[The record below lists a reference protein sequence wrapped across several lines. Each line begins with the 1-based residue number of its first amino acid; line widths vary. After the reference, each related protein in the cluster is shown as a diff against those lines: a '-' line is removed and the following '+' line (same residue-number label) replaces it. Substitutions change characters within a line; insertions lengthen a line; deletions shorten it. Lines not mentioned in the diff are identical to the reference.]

1 MAEYMKEKT
10 VSSINAEE
18 IDRFSAIAATW
29 WDASGP
35 FRPLHLLNPTR
46 LCFIR
51 QSLLA
56 HFYPADAAKAYTEKP
71 FAGLK
76 ILDIGCGGG
85 LMTEP
90 LTRLGAQ
97 VTGIDASEKTIDVAK
112 AHAQLMGLDI
122 DYQCLSAE
130 ELWAQGAQFDAV
142 LALEIVEH
150 VDSVP
155 AFLKTCTA
163 LTAPNGALFMSTIN
177 RTWKAWAV
185 AIIGA
190 EYVLRWLPKGT
201 HTWEKFITPAELS
214 NYLRTCDFR
223 VRRLD
228 GLTFSPLSQQ
238 WSLTKD
244 LDVNY
249 LLYAHRS

>member
-1 MAEYMKEKT
+1 MTEYMQEKT
-10 VSSINAEE
+10 PSSINAEE
-18 IDRFSAIAATW
+18 INRFSAIAATW

-46 LCFIR
+46 LSFIR
-51 QSLLA
+51 QSLLS
-56 HFYPADAAKAYTEKP
+56 HFYRDNLSQACPEKP

-85 LMTEP
+85 LIAEP

-97 VTGIDASEKTIDVAK
+97 VTGIDASEKTIGVAK
-112 AHAQLMGLDI
+112 AHAQLMGFDI
-122 DYQCLSAE
+122 DYRCLSAE
-130 ELWAQGAQFDAV
+130 ELWSQGAQFDAV

-150 VDSVP
+150 VDSVSD
-155 AFLKTCTA
+155 FLKTCTA
-163 LTAPNGALFMSTIN
+163 LTAPNGALLMSTIN

-214 NYLRTCDFR
+214 GYLQASDFR
-223 VRRLD
+223 VRRID
-228 GLTFSPLSQQ
+228 GLTFSPVNQK

-249 LLYAHRS
+249 LLYAHRG